1 MQSFTPESSINHKKN
16 LEPVKLSNLLRPH
29 LVPHI
34 FLFTWKGRGCC
45 TCLKRQLNTSL
56 ACGQQIRWLLA
67 SFQDLALQFANCQTV

>member
-1 MQSFTPESSINHKKN
+1 MQSLTPESSINHKKN

-45 TCLKRQLNTSL
+45 TCLKKQLNTSL
-56 ACGQQIRWLLA
+56 
-67 SFQDLALQFANCQTV
+67 